1 MPLGSGIFCRKSI
14 AAFFL
19 QLLLVVAQR
28 RLGGGGL
35 DLMFPIILPC
45 VLLGSKFQRSTP
57 SILVLVAFAER
68 SDAGSR
74 HLEVRI
80 DDL

>member
-28 RLGGGGL
+28 RLGGGL
-35 DLMFPIILPC
+35 DFMFPIILPC
-45 VLLGSKFQRSTP
+45 VWLGSKFQRSTP

>member
-28 RLGGGGL
+28 RLGGGL

-45 VLLGSKFQRSTP
+45 VSKFQRSTP

>member
-1 MPLGSGIFCRKSI
+1 M
-14 AAFFL
+14 
-19 QLLLVVAQR
+19 
-28 RLGGGGL
+28 L

-45 VLLGSKFQRSTP
+45 VWLGSKFQRSTP

>member
-14 AAFFL
+14 AAFSL

-28 RLGGGGL
+28 RLGGGL

-45 VLLGSKFQRSTP
+45 VWLGSKFQRSTP
-57 SILVLVAFAER
+57 SIFVLVAFAER